1 MKKILSVVLL
11 CLLTLAGCSSADAYA
26 EVSNADDPVLSVDD
40 TVYTKGQFY
49 DAMISSDS
57 ATLVSNKLVGMIY
70 ENIIGDDT
78 DLIAQADETLANF
91 KTATG
96 DYFLLYLSYYG
107 YSSEEAYYK
116 DMVLYLKQDAIA
128 QKYIDDNYDMLVT
141 QYQPKMVRIL
151 QTSSSD
157 DANTALAAIKAG
169 ADFVETATTY
179 GNGNFTGEEQ
189 LVYNTSTDISANV
202 LTAINSYTEPGIM
215 DAVVVNDEGTLYNVI
230 EVTNTDASTFK
241 DTFSS
246 TLLNDLDITTT
257 AITYYVRDGEFTV
270 YDIDVY
276 NAIETANPDYLDQ

>member
-1 MKKILSVVLL
+1 MKKILLVILL
-11 CLLTLAGCSSADAYA
+11 CLLTLAGCSADPYA
-26 EVSNADDPVLSVDD
+26 DVSNADDAVISVDD
-40 TVYTKGQFY
+40 TTYTKGQFY

-57 ATLVSNKLVGMIY
+57 ATLVANKLVSMIY
-70 ENIIGDDT
+70 ENIIGDDS

-91 KTATG
+91 KKATG

-128 QKYIDDNYDMLVT
+128 QQYIDDNYDALVAE
-141 QYQPKMVRIL
+141 YQPKMVRIL

-169 ADFVETATTY
+169 ADFAETTATY
-179 GNGNFTGEEQ
+179 GNGNFTGVEQ
-189 LVYNTSTDISANV
+189 LIYSTSADVSANV
-202 LTAINSYTEPGIM
+202 LTAINSYSEPGIM

-257 AITYYVRDGEFTV
+257 AITYYVRQGNFTV
-270 YDIDVY
+270 YDVDVY
-276 NAIETANPDYLDQ
+276 NALETANPDYLDQ

>member
-1 MKKILSVVLL
+1 MKKILLVILL
-11 CLLTLAGCSSADAYA
+11 CLLTLAGCSADPYA
-26 EVSNADDPVLSVDD
+26 DVSNADDAVISVDD
-40 TVYTKGQFY
+40 TTYTKGQFY

-57 ATLVSNKLVGMIY
+57 ATLVANKLVSMIY
-70 ENIIGDDT
+70 ENIIGDDS

-107 YSSEEAYYK
+107 YSSEETYYK

-128 QKYIDDNYDMLVT
+128 QQYIDDNYDVLVT
-141 QYQPKMVRIL
+141 EYQPKMVRIL

-169 ADFVETATTY
+169 ADFAETTATY
-179 GNGNFTGEEQ
+179 GNGNFTGVEQ
-189 LVYNTSTDISANV
+189 LIYSTSADVSANV
-202 LTAINSYTEPGIM
+202 LTAINSYSEPGIM
-215 DAVVVNDEGTLYNVI
+215 DAVVVNEEGTLYNVI

-257 AITYYVRDGEFTV
+257 AITYYVRQGNFTV
-270 YDIDVY
+270 YDVDVY
-276 NAIETANPDYLDQ
+276 NALETANPDYLDQ

>member
-1 MKKILSVVLL
+1 MKKILSVMLL
-11 CLLTLAGCSSADAYA
+11 CLLTLAGCSADPYA
-26 EVSNADDPVLSVDD
+26 QVSNADDPVISVDG

-57 ATLVSNKLVGMIY
+57 ATLISNKLTKMIY
-70 ENIIGDDT
+70 ANIIGDDAA
-78 DLIAQADETLANF
+78 LIAKADETLANF

-96 DYFLLYLSYYG
+96 DYFLLYLQSLG
-107 YSSEEAYYK
+107 YSSETAYYK
-116 DMVLYLKQDAIA
+116 DIILSFKQSAIA
-128 QKYIDDNYDMLVT
+128 QKYINDNYDKLVA

-169 ADFVETATTY
+169 ADFVETTTTY
-179 GNGNFTGEEQ
+179 GNSNFTGAEQ
-189 LVYNTSTDISANV
+189 LIYNTSKNISANV

-241 DTFSS
+241 DAFSN
-246 TLLNDLDITTT
+246 TLLSDLNITTT
-257 AITYYVRDGEFTV
+257 AINYYVKDGKFTV

-276 NAIETANPDYLDQ
+276 NALEKANPDYLNQ